1 MFRVDLQ
8 RSISPFTMLQSPS
21 SVLTGDCCP
30 MPCIRPDWPVAILR
44 HIFIWAALTAG
55 PLIAAPS
62 WLRGQPAPVDPTESP
77 RSSTTGTYQDQ
88 LSQAIDE
95 HFAKRDLPGLAVLY
109 AKDGEVAYQ
118 KMVGFADVAGN
129 VPMTEDKVGRLN
141 SVSKWVAAIVSLQA
155 VEQGKLDLGA
165 TARSQIADL
174 PEHHTSTLRDLLA
187 CRGGIRH
194 YTGATSPASPRD
206 WMESQYDT
214 ALAAAPQFWHDP
226 LAVPVG
232 KYHYSTHGYT
242 ILGACLE
249 RAFDRHTREIIRTQ
263 LSEPLDLPTLAEE
276 RLTDG
281 NPQRMKFYTPTERG
295 NREVRPQ
302 NSTWKVW
309 GGGIES
315 SPRDLLKLGILLG
328 DGKIIARDNVQLLMT
343 RLDPEESYCLGCNHT
358 LEHGQQVMAKSGS
371 FQGSNA
377 YIWLV
382 PERRMTMVIMA
393 NRDQADVTG
402 LGLKLRSI
410 VLAADKAAKPAP

>member
-1 MFRVDLQ
+1 MPLARRDWL
-8 RSISPFTMLQSPS
+8 
-21 SVLTGDCCP
+21 VLL
-30 MPCIRPDWPVAILR
+30 LR
-44 HIFIWAALTAG
+44 QIFICVALATG
-55 PLIAAPS
+55 PLVVGPPLLLGQSASPRRAAPAEAA
-62 WLRGQPAPVDPTESP
+62 RAADAPSTDPQDA
-77 RSSTTGTYQDQ
+77 GTYQQ
-88 LSQAIDE
+88 LTRVIDE
-95 HFAKRDLPGLAVLY
+95 HFARRDLPGLAVLY

-129 VPMTEDKVGRLN
+129 VPMSEDKVGRLN

-155 VEQGKLDLGA
+155 VEQGKLQLAA

-187 CRGGIRH
+187 CRSGIRH
-194 YTGATSPASPRD
+194 YTGQTSPESPRD

-214 ALAAAPQFWHDP
+214 AQAAAPQFWHDP
-226 LAVPVG
+226 LAAAVG

-249 RAFDRHTREIIRTQ
+249 KAFDRPTREIIRTQ

-276 RLTDG
+276 RLADG
-281 NPQRMKFYTPTERG
+281 NPARMRLYTPSENG
-295 NREVRPQ
+295 NLEVKPR

-328 DGKIIARDNVQLLMT
+328 DGRIIARENVQLLMT
-343 RLDPEESYCLGCNHT
+343 RLDPEDSYCLGCNHT
-358 LEHGQQVMAKSGS
+358 VEHGEQVMAKSGS

-382 PERRMTMVIMA
+382 PERRMVMVIMA

-410 VLAADKAAKPAP
+410 VLADDKDANKAPR

>member
-1 MFRVDLQ
+1 MPIGR
-8 RSISPFTMLQSPS
+8 PS
-21 SVLTGDCCP
+21 SSASSVW
-30 MPCIRPDWPVAILR
+30 R
-44 HIFIWAALTAG
+44 IFIFVLAG
-55 PLIAAPS
+55 SAWPILAAPS
-62 WLRGQPAPVDPTESP
+62 WCWGQPAPAAIATVENPAASSDPASAGSYE
-77 RSSTTGTYQDQ
+77 DQ
-88 LSQAIDE
+88 LNQAIDE
-95 HFAKRDLPGLAVLY
+95 HFARRDLPGLAVMY
-109 AKDGEVAYQ
+109 ARDGEVAYQ
-118 KMVGFADVAGN
+118 RMVGFADVAGN
-129 VPMTEDKVGRLN
+129 VPITEHHVGRLN
-141 SVSKWVAAIVSLQA
+141 SVSKWVAAIISLQA
-155 VEQGKLDLGA
+155 VEQGKLKLDA

-174 PEHHTSTLRDLLA
+174 PAHHTSTVRDLLA

-206 WMESQYDT
+206 WMVSQYDT

-226 LAVPVG
+226 LAAAVG

-249 RAFDRHTREIIRTQ
+249 KAFDQPTGKIIRTQ
-263 LSEPLDLPTLAEE
+263 LSEPFALPTLAEE
-276 RLTDG
+276 RLADG
-281 NPQRMKFYTPTERG
+281 NPQRMKFYTPIERG
-295 NREVRPQ
+295 NREVKPQ

-309 GGGIES
+309 GGSIES

-328 DGKIIARDNVQLLMT
+328 DGKIISRDNVKLLMT
-343 RLDPEESYCLGCNHT
+343 RLAPADSYCLGCNHT

-382 PERRMTMVIMA
+382 PERRMVMVIMA

-410 VLAADKAAKPAP
+410 VLAADKVDKAAGTPPR

>member
-1 MFRVDLQ
+1 MPIGCPH
-8 RSISPFTMLQSPS
+8 SNAFT
-21 SVLTGDCCP
+21 
-30 MPCIRPDWPVAILR
+30 LR
-44 HIFIWAALTAG
+44 QIFIFALAGVAG
-55 PLIAAPS
+55 PILAAPS
-62 WLRGQPAPVDPTESP
+62 WCLAQPAPAVIAAADSP
-77 RSSTTGTYQDQ
+77 AVSPGEASPQSYQDQ
-88 LSQAIDE
+88 LSRTIDE

-109 AKDGEVAYQ
+109 ARDGQLAYQ
-118 KMVGFADVAGN
+118 KMAGFADVAGQ

-141 SVSKWVAAIVSLQA
+141 SVSKWIAAIVSLQA
-155 VEQGKLDLGA
+155 VEQGKLQLDAPANSLISG
-165 TARSQIADL
+165 L
-174 PEHHTSTLRDLLA
+174 PAHHTSTVRDLLA

-194 YTGATSPASPRD
+194 YTGQTSPESPRD

-249 RAFDRHTREIIRTQ
+249 KAFDRPTREIIRTQ
-263 LSEPLDLPTLAEE
+263 LSQPFDLPTLAEE
-276 RLTDG
+276 RLADG
-281 NPQRMKFYTPTERG
+281 NPQRMKFYTPTENG
-295 NREVRPQ
+295 NREITPQ

-328 DGKIIARDNVQLLMT
+328 DGKIISRENVKLLMT

-358 LEHGQQVMAKSGS
+358 VEHGQEVMAKSGS

-377 YIWLV
+377 YLWLV
-382 PERRMTMVIMA
+382 PERRMVMVIMA

-410 VLAADKAAKPAP
+410 VLAADKDANETPR